1 MDRIHVG
8 YVQGVHGLRGDLKV
22 KCKFQEPDKVF
33 INGKKIY
40 LNEEEHTITG
50 CKFYKGFYLTTID
63 NLKDINLVEK
73 YKGYD
78 VYIDRSE
85 LELKSDEYLI
95 EDLKGMQ
102 IVELESGLSCGEVI
116 DFIDNGMQKI
126 LLLDSEVVTMV
137 PLVSEYV
144 ENVDAKKRIVTL
156 KNIQKLGSSL
166 K

>member
-1 MDRIHVG
+1 MDRIHIG

-33 INGKKIY
+33 IKGKKIY

-63 NLKDINLVEK
+63 NLRDINLVEK
-73 YKGYD
+73 YKGFD

-85 LELKSDEYLI
+85 LGLNDKEYLI

-102 IVELESGLSCGEVI
+102 IIELESGLPCGEVI
-116 DFIDNGMQKI
+116 DVMDNGMQKI

-137 PLVSEYV
+137 PLVPEYV
-144 ENVDAKKRIVTL
+144 ENVDIKKRIVTL